1 MTTRKTE
8 RPTKE
13 SRAEQRPVR
22 KGGNLHDSQEK
33 LTVAGKDENYH
44 YVWVNNEGANVAKYI
59 NADYLIV
66 EDEALH
72 TAFGATKVSSGS
84 AIEVNVNRR
93 DGQSAILMRKLK
105 EWHTEDKK
113 AGEQKADD
121 AMAALN
127 REKDKDGRY
136 GDIKVSS
143 SK

>member
-22 KGGNLHDSQEK
+22 KGGNLYDSQEK
-33 LTVAGKDENYH
+33 LTVTGKDENFH

-59 NADYLIV
+59 NADYTIV
-66 EDEALH
+66 EDEDLRV
-72 TAFGATKVSSGS
+72 AFGAMKVSSGS
-84 AIEVNVNRR
+84 AVEINVDRR
-93 DGQSAILMRKLK
+93 NGLSAVLMRKPQ
-105 EWHTEDKK
+105 EWYDADKK
-113 AGEQKADD
+113 SAEKLADD
-121 AMAALN
+121 AEQALY

-143 SK
+143 TK